1 MTSTGWQNRY
11 SAAAPDLRADE
22 IRVLPNLYSVRYSS
36 CKNCWVNPEIDVSL
50 SLQSIMLK
58 VQPNIYLQLVSSFP
72 LLFPKIRPSRAHAY
86 RSEIHLK
93 MSEDHN
99 WNSSDG
105 VQFPGSIPE
114 ADPGNVP
121 RDRRLEILI
130 LLFFCIKHSRGILP
144 GKWCDSWIPP
154 QQLLPEIRNPLI
166 GQGHQLTGGKR
177 VDAINEY

>member
-86 RSEIHLK
+86 CSEIHLK
-93 MSEDHN
+93 MSEELE
-99 WNSSDG
+99 
-105 VQFPGSIPE
+105 FKRRPIPR
-114 ADPGNVP
+114 V
-121 RDRRLEILI
+121 
-130 LLFFCIKHSRGILP
+130 HSRGRPGERSSGSEAWNSDFVIFLHKEFPGNTP
-144 GKWCDSWIPP
+144 GKMMWLLNSTSAITARNQESSNWTRAPINRRKKGWC
-154 QQLLPEIRNPLI
+154 
-166 GQGHQLTGGKR
+166 H
-177 VDAINEY
+177 